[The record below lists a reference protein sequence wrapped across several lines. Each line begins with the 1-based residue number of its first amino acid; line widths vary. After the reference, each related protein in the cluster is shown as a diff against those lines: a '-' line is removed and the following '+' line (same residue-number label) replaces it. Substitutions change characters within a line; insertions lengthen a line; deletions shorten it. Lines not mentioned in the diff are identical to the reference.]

1 MIIYVYSGAQPEMFK
16 GKGGLVG
23 LRQFYK
29 NLVKTREEKVPQGKF
44 WEFFLLDTLKTTFW
58 LESLN

>member
-23 LRQFYK
+23 LGQFYK
-29 NLVKTREEKVPQGKF
+29 HLVKTPEEKVPQGKF
-44 WEFFLLDTLKTTFW
+44 WEFFLLDTLKTTF
-58 LESLN
+58 